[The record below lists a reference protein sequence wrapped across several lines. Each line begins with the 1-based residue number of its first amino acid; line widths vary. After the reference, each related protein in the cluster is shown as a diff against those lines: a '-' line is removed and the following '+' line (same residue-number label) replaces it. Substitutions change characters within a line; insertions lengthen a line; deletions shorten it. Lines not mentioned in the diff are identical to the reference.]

1 MEIHIIWA
9 QDNNSG
15 IGKNHKLPWHIPE
28 DLKNF
33 KNITKNNTI
42 IMGRKTWDS
51 LPVKPLPCRK
61 NIVLSRKKIK
71 DVECYNSI
79 DNCLSAIQLEKD
91 VFIIGGGEVY
101 KQFFSYAKYLHITFI
116 DSENDDIDT
125 FFPVSMDVIRN
136 QYIEKKV
143 KVLADKVKYSYWIR
157 KAPS

>member
-51 LPVKPLPCRK
+51 LPIKPLPFRK

-71 DVECYNSI
+71 DVECYNSV

-91 VFIIGGGEVY
+91 VFIIIFVMRNNYFYSIYREGDV
-101 KQFFSYAKYLHITFI
+101 KFSFI
-116 DSENDDIDT
+116 VCSSKI
-125 FFPVSMDVIRN
+125 
-136 QYIEKKV
+136 K
-143 KVLADKVKYSYWIR
+143 
-157 KAPS
+157 